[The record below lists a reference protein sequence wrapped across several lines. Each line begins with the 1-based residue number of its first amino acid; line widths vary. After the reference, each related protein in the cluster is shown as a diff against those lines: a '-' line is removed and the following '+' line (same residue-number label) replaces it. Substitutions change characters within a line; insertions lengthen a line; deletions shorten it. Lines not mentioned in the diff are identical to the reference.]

1 MHELAHVVGLD
12 HVDDP
17 TQLMNPEGTGVTE
30 FAAGDLAGLA
40 VLGGGQCVP
49 EL

>member
-1 MHELAHVVGLD
+1 MHELANVVGLD

-17 TQLMNPEGTGVTE
+17 TQLMNPEGTNVTE

-40 VLGGGQCVP
+40 RLGGGQCVP